1 MVSSCEDSMNETYP
15 IRETPIRSYH
25 LFQGISKAAS
35 IDKKDYS
42 AVVLE
47 VSEMISDGYRYLAAD
62 YTLGSVSSW
71 WVYLL
76 KPRRMKAVWYEGA
89 MGEAKRLTDETCK
102 VLSKI
107 FSGHPWFELYL
118 IDPDAFQQGVHEGF
132 EL

>member
-1 MVSSCEDSMNETYP
+1 MGKKHP
-15 IRETPIRSYH
+15 IRETPIKSYH
-25 LFQGISKAAS
+25 LFQGISKVAS

-62 YTLGSVSSW
+62 YSRGRVSSW
-71 WVYLL
+71 WMYLL
-76 KPRRMKAVWYEGA
+76 KPRRRKTVWDAEA
-89 MGEAKRLTDETCK
+89 LGEAKRLTDETCR

-118 IDPDAFQQGVHEGF
+118 IDPGAFQQDVHEGF

>member
-1 MVSSCEDSMNETYP
+1 MNKTYP
-15 IRETPIRSYH
+15 IKETTISCYH
-25 LFQGISKAAS
+25 LFQGINKAAG

-47 VSEMISDGYRYLAAD
+47 VSEMISEGYRYLAAD
-62 YTLGSVSSW
+62 YSRGSVSSW

-76 KPRRMKAVWYEGA
+76 KPRRRKTVWDAEA
-89 MGEAKRLTDETCK
+89 LGEAKHLTDETCK

-118 IDPDAFQQGVHEGF
+118 IDPGAFPQGVHEGF

>member
-1 MVSSCEDSMNETYP
+1 MNETYP
-15 IRETPIRSYH
+15 IRETTIRSYH

-42 AVVLE
+42 AVELE

-62 YTLGSVSSW
+62 YSLGSVSSW

-76 KPRRMKAVWYEGA
+76 KPQRRKTVWDVEA
-89 MGEAKRLTDETCK
+89 PGEAKHLTNKTCK

-118 IDPDAFQQGVHEGF
+118 IDPEAFQQGIHEGF
-132 EL
+132 EF

>member
-1 MVSSCEDSMNETYP
+1 
-15 IRETPIRSYH
+15 
-25 LFQGISKAAS
+25 
-35 IDKKDYS
+35 
-42 AVVLE
+42 
-47 VSEMISDGYRYLAAD
+47 MISDGYRYLAAD

>member
-1 MVSSCEDSMNETYP
+1 MNKTYQ
-15 IRETPIRSYH
+15 IKETPIRSYH
-25 LFQGISKAAS
+25 LFQGINKAAS
-35 IDKKDYS
+35 MDKKDYS

-47 VSEMISDGYRYLAAD
+47 VSEMISEGYRYLAAD
-62 YTLGSVSSW
+62 YSRGSVSRW

-76 KPRRMKAVWYEGA
+76 KPRRRKTAWDAEA
-89 MGEAKRLTDETCK
+89 LGEAKSLTYETCK

-118 IDPDAFQQGVHEGF
+118 IDPAEVLQGVHEGF